1 MSFTTSTST
10 CRSVAR
16 CSARRTR
23 GSSNGLRFMLKKYAW
38 MTDWFIAVAVTPGI
52 SLALRQETGSM
63 IRA

>member
-1 MSFTTSTST
+1 M
-10 CRSVAR
+10 AR
-16 CSARRTR
+16 WSARRTR
-23 GSSNGLRFMLKKYAW
+23 GSSNGFRFMLKKYAW